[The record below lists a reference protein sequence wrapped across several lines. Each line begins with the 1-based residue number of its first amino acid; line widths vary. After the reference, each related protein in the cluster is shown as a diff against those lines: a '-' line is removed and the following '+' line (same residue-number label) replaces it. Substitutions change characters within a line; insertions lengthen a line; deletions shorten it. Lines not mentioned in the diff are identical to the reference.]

1 MNIRF
6 RSNAIGVM
14 QIKLIREQGP
24 WAIKGARVKMGPD
37 QGPPY
42 IIQLPS
48 PLSSIYHI
56 LRSNL
61 QRLTDKPMEQ
71 SQDSAKIKAFLT
83 RGGGETYQDKL
94 QAHILYGWKWNTVL
108 LYNGAVKKFLKF
120 KKETSG
126 STFELPASVEEI
138 YEFCMWAG
146 RTNEGPTAE
155 DVLSGTVSKYLH
167 GLKAWH
173 LYHLEKFPAVEEGV
187 IKQILTASKRLDV
200 SIPKKEGKKPIHL
213 KHLVHLAVELSS
225 MGEKELA
232 VLDTVLVAFW
242 GLARLGEMVS
252 DKKERS
258 EVITWGDVHISVGS
272 RREARITI
280 RGAKTSKA
288 GEKQTLQGRELNH
301 LLCPVA
307 ALERRIA
314 RVKDKD
320 DPLFAYKEEE
330 GEKRLSKQVV
340 MSTCQKSWK
349 ESFGKG
355 ITGHSFR
362 VGGASFRYA
371 IGVKIENI
379 CIIGRWKSE
388 AYRLYIKAYSKK
400 ELSDTLKLM
409 NELENNKLH

>member
-146 RTNEGPTAE
+146 RKNEGPTAE

-173 LYHLEKFPAVEEGV
+173 LYHLEKFPAVDRSYQTDIHG
-187 IKQILTASKRLDV
+187 IKKTGRV
-200 SIPKKEGKKPIHL
+200 N
-213 KHLVHLAVELSS
+213 
-225 MGEKELA
+225 
-232 VLDTVLVAFW
+232 T
-242 GLARLGEMVS
+242 
-252 DKKERS
+252 KER
-258 EVITWGDVHISVGS
+258 
-272 RREARITI
+272 
-280 RGAKTSKA
+280 
-288 GEKQTLQGRELNH
+288 GE
-301 LLCPVA
+301 
-307 ALERRIA
+307 
-314 RVKDKD
+314 
-320 DPLFAYKEEE
+320 
-330 GEKRLSKQVV
+330 
-340 MSTCQKSWK
+340 
-349 ESFGKG
+349 
-355 ITGHSFR
+355 
-362 VGGASFRYA
+362 
-371 IGVKIENI
+371 
-379 CIIGRWKSE
+379 
-388 AYRLYIKAYSKK
+388 KAYSSKTSSPPSSGTIVDGRK
-400 ELSDTLKLM
+400 RASCT
-409 NELENNKLH
+409 